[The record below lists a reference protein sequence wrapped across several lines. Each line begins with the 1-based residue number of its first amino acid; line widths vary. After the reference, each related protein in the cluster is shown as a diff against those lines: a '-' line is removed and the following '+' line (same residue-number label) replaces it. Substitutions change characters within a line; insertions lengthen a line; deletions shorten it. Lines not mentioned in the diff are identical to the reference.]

1 MVFEVTREH
10 RVERLLASTGNRRI
24 EIDRSLEA
32 VERDY
37 IVHILRKV
45 NGRLAGPSAAV
56 AKLGMKRTTLQS
68 RLYKLGINP
77 RSYKV
82 SRERC

>member
-1 MVFEVTREH
+1 VVFEVTREH

-45 NGRLAGPSAAV
+45 NGRLAGLSAAA

-68 RLYKLGINP
+68 RLYKLGINA